1 MLRVHSLPAVS
12 GKNFTPEQRI
22 EQPAPRVGAG
32 TTRRLFHGISVP
44 KMFMR
49 GDKGELRG
57 FLWGGKDIKQRAI
70 HHSEKLDKSHSSVSM
85 KSKVFNENTVKLWK
99 SELPEIDS
107 TTKRIDDLVT
117 DSDVDIKNFY
127 CVTFIGYSGLGYE
140 SPDLLKETLKSKL
153 EQCLQ
158 EHPDKQIVVVCGGTG
173 AGIGAVYSL
182 VREDESLRDKVKC
195 IGIVSDEALKGAE
208 NELALSKDKI
218 AFVPDPD
225 GSWQTKS
232 SSGYPYML
240 YPSHKY
246 GGEVV
251 SLGGGQIG
259 YDEVKAAQKNGIKTS
274 IFSFRPNYNEL
285 QKKLQAGKKF
295 SDLCPVIYHE
305 FGEKNTVENG

>member
-32 TTRRLFHGISVP
+32 TTHRLFHGISVP

-117 DSDVDIKNFY
+117 DSDVAIKNFY

-285 QKKLQAGKKF
+285 QKKLQAGKEF

-305 FGEKNTVENG
+305 FGEKNSV

>member
-1 MLRVHSLPAVS
+1 
-12 GKNFTPEQRI
+12 
-22 EQPAPRVGAG
+22 
-32 TTRRLFHGISVP
+32 
-44 KMFMR
+44 MR

-153 EQCLQ
+153 EQCLH
-158 EHPDKQIVVVCGGTG
+158 EHPDKQVVVVCGGTG

-182 VREDESLRDKVKC
+182 VREDEFLRDKVKC